1 MVITKS
7 RKIVLVLGNG
17 FDLDLGLK
25 TSYKDFWESDY
36 CPKDYPAPLIYHL
49 NKCWP
54 DGLDSVRW
62 YDLENEMLNYYNS
75 IPDPE
80 IITDYITDEEKSFL
94 KRFEAYK
101 YQYGLY
107 NDSID
112 IIKSLVEKGV
122 IRITN
127 NPINPLDCP
136 FQNDVFQSPEW
147 RDKKAFELI
156 KTGLLKYIDSVGW
169 RIREEKTL
177 AHQVLLTMRKCTESG
192 SSVSIYTF
200 NYTPVLLQGFKMEGI
215 STHYMHGSCADKK
228 IVVGTRDNLNMV
240 QSYDFLQKAM
250 DDNFMPPDLV
260 TAMKDADEVIV
271 FGHSLGENDRQ
282 YFAPFFLAQSRVENA
297 VRKDITLFTKDNASK
312 KNLKRA
318 LLKMT
323 EGKLSE
329 LHSINQPVII
339 RTDDIEDDQWAL
351 LDFYNKHNVNE
362 EYSRD
367 VIGKLI
373 QHYGSTSSTKE
384 SVDVDSL
391 FANYIMYD
399 PDWTYRKPIP
409 DKPGNYIVLMQS
421 PHSFPKIG
429 YNLEFS
435 LYKNMPIIYTG
446 STGNSLKNTII
457 SQELDG
463 NADPSTLRQSIG
475 CLLRYEQI
483 PRDLNNPN
491 NGQVCFSSN
500 DEDAISY
507 WMNRNLLFYY
517 LPNDKPEELEAQL
530 IKQLNPPLNLKHN
543 RNKINVE
550 FRSALQD
557 LMSQKPWLKNSKND
571 VREAKEK

>member
-1 MVITKS
+1 MTEP
-7 RKIVLVLGNG
+7 RKIVLILGNG

-25 TSYKDFWESDY
+25 TSYKDFWESYY
-36 CPKDYPAPLIYHL
+36 CPKNYPAPLIYHL
-49 NKCWP
+49 NQCWP

-80 IITDYITDEEKSFL
+80 NITDYITDEEKRFL

-107 NDSID
+107 DDSID

-177 AHQVLLTMRKCTESG
+177 AHQVLLTMRKCAESG

-200 NYTPVLLQGFKMEGI
+200 NYTPVLLQGSKMEGI
-215 STHYMHGSCADKK
+215 TTHYMHGSCADKK

-260 TAMKDADEVIV
+260 TAMKDADEVII

-297 VRKDITLFTKDNASK
+297 VRKDIILFTKDSASK
-312 KNLKRA
+312 RGLKRA

-323 EGKLSE
+323 DGKLSE

-339 RTDDIEDDQWAL
+339 RTDEIEDDQWAL
-351 LDFYNKHNVNE
+351 FDFFSKHNVSE
-362 EYSRD
+362 HYAREVMD
-367 VIGKLI
+367 KLVK
-373 QHYGSTSSTKE
+373 HYGSTSSINAGT
-384 SVDVDSL
+384 DTDSL
-391 FANYIMYD
+391 FANYLNFN
-399 PDWTYRKPIP
+399 PDWPNSERIP
-409 DKPGNYIVLMQS
+409 DKPGNYIVLFKS
-421 PHSFPKIG
+421 SVPFPSIG
-429 YNLEFS
+429 YNIKCAT
-435 LYKNMPIIYTG
+435 YQNMAIVYTG
-446 STGNSLKNTII
+446 SAGTSLNKRII
-457 SQELDG
+457 SQHLRG
-463 NADPSTLRQSIG
+463 NASLSTLRLSLG
-475 CLLRYEQI
+475 CLMRYELI
-483 PRDLNNPN
+483 PRDVDNPD
-491 NGQVCFSSN
+491 NGHIRFSDN
-500 DEDAISY
+500 DELAISL
-507 WMNRNLLFYY
+507 WMQNNLIFCY
-517 LPNDKPEELEAQL
+517 LPNDNPEELENQL
-530 IKQLNPPLNLKHN
+530 IKQLNPPLNLQNN
-543 RNKINVE
+543 RNKINSE
-550 FRSALQD
+550 FRSALHD
-557 LMSQKPWLKNSKND
+557 LRCQKPWRNKAKT
-571 VREAKEK
+571 EAGMAKE